1 MKSSYA
7 LSKTAVVRVSEV
19 RFELKLVNKSI
30 HILNYF
36 AMPLVMNEI
45 A

>member
-1 MKSSYA
+1 MKRSSA
-7 LSKTAVVRVSEV
+7 LAKIAKVGVSEV
-19 RFELKLVNKSI
+19 RFGPRLVNKSI
-30 HILNYF
+30 YILNYF